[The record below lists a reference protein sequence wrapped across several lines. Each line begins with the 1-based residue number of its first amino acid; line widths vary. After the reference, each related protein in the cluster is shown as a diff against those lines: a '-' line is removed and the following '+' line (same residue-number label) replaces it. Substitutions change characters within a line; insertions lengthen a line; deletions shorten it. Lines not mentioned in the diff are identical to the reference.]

1 MKQITINED
10 ALTCFFVLLM
20 RDHVLIGDIYKV
32 MNEIG
37 DISNDDITLDKVS
50 FQNEHMENMAKDMIS
65 RLI

>member
-1 MKQITINED
+1 
-10 ALTCFFVLLM
+10 M